1 MPESP
6 AADPFVIGVGP
17 THSELRGFT
26 EEVRCGL
33 KANGRLRGEA
43 ISRQVFQPDDTTRA
57 QRRELAT
64 YRPGSVVVV
73 ASEAQPVAGLSAQEV
88 YTVKGLINEK
98 VELDSGSGENRLID
112 VKRMGARLEIG
123 RMATIELLPGDR
135 VLFRANAEGFV
146 NGQLGIV
153 AGEEDQGWL
162 VTSDGHRVSP
172 RYLRLSHGYATTSHT
187 AQGVTAQHAV
197 VFGAKFD
204 AKGLYVSLSRA
215 KVRTDLYTPDKEY
228 LFDNAERLSG
238 ERQGALDALN
248 AAGRRQKGHDRKR
261 QALSAVP
268 GNGVPERTGLERNQW
283 VDRTL

>member
-1 MPESP
+1 M
-6 AADPFVIGVGP
+6 
-17 THSELRGFT
+17 
-26 EEVRCGL
+26 
-33 KANGRLRGEA
+33 
-43 ISRQVFQPDDTTRA
+43 
-57 QRRELAT
+57 
-64 YRPGSVVVV
+64 

-88 YTVKGLINEK
+88 YTVRGVINEK
-98 VELDSGSGENRLID
+98 VELVSGSGENRLID
-112 VKRMGARLEIG
+112 VKRTGARLEIG

-153 AGEEDQGWL
+153 AGKDDQGWL
-162 VTSDGHRVSP
+162 VTSDGDRVSP

-248 AAGRRQKGHDRKR
+248 AAGAAPEKSRCANVRLLPAVRGEWSVGKERVWSGTNRLKGV
-261 QALSAVP
+261 L
-268 GNGVPERTGLERNQW
+268 
-283 VDRTL
+283 

>member
-1 MPESP
+1 
-6 AADPFVIGVGP
+6 
-17 THSELRGFT
+17 
-26 EEVRCGL
+26 
-33 KANGRLRGEA
+33 
-43 ISRQVFQPDDTTRA
+43 
-57 QRRELAT
+57 
-64 YRPGSVVVV
+64 
-73 ASEAQPVAGLSAQEV
+73 
-88 YTVKGLINEK
+88 
-98 VELDSGSGENRLID
+98 
-112 VKRMGARLEIG
+112 
-123 RMATIELLPGDR
+123 MATIELLPGDR

-153 AGEEDQGWL
+153 AGEDDQGWL

-248 AAGRRQKGHDRKR
+248 AAGRRQKGRDRKH
-261 QALSAVP
+261 QPLPAVRGEWGAGKSRFGAGP
-268 GNGVPERTGLERNQW
+268 I
-283 VDRTL
+283 D